1 MKTKQVCQHL
11 KYTVFCLVFLFSSSL
26 PGQQQDRFRDER
38 VHRKGK
44 LWVGVTNFGQLGISR
59 GGRGVIWPGSDIPGE
74 EAQYINRGGILLGGI
89 VPSDETVGTDLNEP
103 GDLDTLVSEGPSV
116 WSVVDFRELFAHFP
130 DARSAI
136 QVRTTIPGMDID
148 GDGTSDFSEQAVSEE
163 DFISAYADT
172 FLSAD
177 GFAFAPP
184 KHQRS
189 LGIEV
194 VEKSYQFGAG
204 FAEDIVF
211 FDLKIRNIGQNFIRN
226 LYVGFFG
233 DNDMGI
239 IGRLGDEG
247 DAAGFMTVTSTGDSV
262 NTAWVLEADGD
273 EGGMAGVVGV
283 RILRPATHDATLS
296 FNWWTSDTQI
306 NSADDWGPVTPNIKN
321 GDPNDRDPIGSPVND
336 VEKYILMT
344 NGSIDP
350 PQFDPVTLE
359 FNPNIPAGATPNDAS
374 RFLISAG
381 PLGTRDSTISDPGD
395 PMFGEGV
402 KIFAPGDSLFF
413 TYAIIGGEGDP
424 QTSKE
429 LNSFDPAAFEDLGRN
444 SVIANSI
451 FDTPGIDTDG
461 DGFAGLDLDGDGIFD
476 KGDGI
481 PDFKGPQPPPSP
493 PLVVTTADRLV
504 KLDWSGA
511 DPNNPGYDPN
521 DRSLPL
527 NTTNP
532 FLQDDPTTEMDER
545 RTFEGFRVLRSRT
558 GELGTFD
565 LLAEFDLPHNKFG
578 RNSGLLFTFEDPV
591 SNGSVFYYAV
601 VSFARGDPDTNL
613 ESLVSS
619 PFDNLNRVLVSP
631 QPSNQ
636 FAGQIYVEPNPYVE
650 GRGFDNISPRSGG
663 DGASV
668 DFVNVPSQCT
678 IRIFTLD
685 GDLVQVLKHDDQ
697 NSSRVRWDLFN
708 KGRRPVASGIYL
720 FSVKTSNGDQHSG
733 RFIVVR

>member
-163 DFISAYADT
+163 DFLSAYADT

-204 FAEDIVF
+204 FTEDIVF

-247 DAAGFMTVTSTGDSV
+247 DAAGFMAVTSSGDSV
-262 NTAWVLEADGD
+262 NTAWVLEADG
-273 EGGMAGVVGV
+273 E
-283 RILRPATHDATLS
+283 
-296 FNWWTSDTQI
+296 
-306 NSADDWGPVTPNIKN
+306 
-321 GDPNDRDPIGSPVND
+321 
-336 VEKYILMT
+336 
-344 NGSIDP
+344 
-350 PQFDPVTLE
+350 
-359 FNPNIPAGATPNDAS
+359 
-374 RFLISAG
+374 
-381 PLGTRDSTISDPGD
+381 
-395 PMFGEGV
+395 
-402 KIFAPGDSLFF
+402 
-413 TYAIIGGEGDP
+413 
-424 QTSKE
+424 
-429 LNSFDPAAFEDLGRN
+429 
-444 SVIANSI
+444 
-451 FDTPGIDTDG
+451 
-461 DGFAGLDLDGDGIFD
+461 
-476 KGDGI
+476 
-481 PDFKGPQPPPSP
+481 
-493 PLVVTTADRLV
+493 
-504 KLDWSGA
+504 
-511 DPNNPGYDPN
+511 
-521 DRSLPL
+521 
-527 NTTNP
+527 
-532 FLQDDPTTEMDER
+532 
-545 RTFEGFRVLRSRT
+545 
-558 GELGTFD
+558 
-565 LLAEFDLPHNKFG
+565 
-578 RNSGLLFTFEDPV
+578 
-591 SNGSVFYYAV
+591 
-601 VSFARGDPDTNL
+601 
-613 ESLVSS
+613 
-619 PFDNLNRVLVSP
+619 
-631 QPSNQ
+631 
-636 FAGQIYVEPNPYVE
+636 
-650 GRGFDNISPRSGG
+650 
-663 DGASV
+663 
-668 DFVNVPSQCT
+668 
-678 IRIFTLD
+678 
-685 GDLVQVLKHDDQ
+685 
-697 NSSRVRWDLFN
+697 
-708 KGRRPVASGIYL
+708 
-720 FSVKTSNGDQHSG
+720 
-733 RFIVVR
+733 

>member
-172 FLSAD
+172 FLNAD

-204 FAEDIVF
+204 FTEDIVF

-247 DAAGFMTVTSTGDSV
+247 DAAGFMAVTSSGDSV
-262 NTAWVLEADGD
+262 NTAWVLEADGN

-402 KIFAPGDSLFF
+402 KIFAPGDSVFF
-413 TYAIIGGEGDP
+413 TYAIIGGEGNP

-429 LNSFDPAAFEDLGRN
+429 LNSFDPA
-444 SVIANSI
+444 I
-451 FDTPGIDTDG
+451 FDT
-461 DGFAGLDLDGDGIFD
+461 GDGIS
-476 KGDGI
+476 
-481 PDFKGPQPPPSP
+481 DFKGPQPPPSP
-493 PLVVTTADRLV
+493 PLKITTGDHMV
-504 KLDWSGA
+504 KLDWSAA

-527 NTTNP
+527 NTINP

-545 RTFEGFRVLRSRT
+545 KTFEALKDFASC
-558 GELGTFD
+558 E
-565 LLAEFDLPHNKFG
+565 
-578 RNSGLLFTFEDPV
+578 
-591 SNGSVFYYAV
+591 AV
-601 VSFARGDPDTNL
+601 Q
-613 ESLVSS
+613 ESLAPSL
-619 PFDNLNRVLVSP
+619 FWLNLICRRINS
-631 QPSNQ
+631 
-636 FAGQIYVEPNPYVE
+636 AGIPAYRLRLKTLSATALFFIIRSYHLTAVT
-650 GRGFDNISPRSGG
+650 RIS
-663 DGASV
+663 
-668 DFVNVPSQCT
+668 
-678 IRIFTLD
+678 I
-685 GDLVQVLKHDDQ
+685 
-697 NSSRVRWDLFN
+697 
-708 KGRRPVASGIYL
+708 
-720 FSVKTSNGDQHSG
+720 
-733 RFIVVR
+733 

>member
-130 DARSAI
+130 DARAAI

-177 GFAFAPP
+177 GFAFAPT

-204 FAEDIVF
+204 FTEDIVF

-247 DAAGFMTVTSTGDSV
+247 DAAGFMAVTSSGDSV
-262 NTAWVLEADGD
+262 NTAWVLEADGN

-402 KIFAPGDSLFF
+402 KIFAPGDSVFF
-413 TYAIIGGEGDP
+413 TYAIIGGEGNP

-429 LNSFDPAAFEDLGRN
+429 LNSFDPA
-444 SVIANSI
+444 I
-451 FDTPGIDTDG
+451 FDT
-461 DGFAGLDLDGDGIFD
+461 GDGIS
-476 KGDGI
+476 
-481 PDFKGPQPPPSP
+481 DFKGPQPPPSP
-493 PLVVTTADRLV
+493 PLKITTGDHMV
-504 KLDWSGA
+504 KLDWSAA

-527 NTTNP
+527 NTINP

-545 RTFEGFRVLRSRT
+545 KTFEALKDFASC
-558 GELGTFD
+558 E
-565 LLAEFDLPHNKFG
+565 
-578 RNSGLLFTFEDPV
+578 
-591 SNGSVFYYAV
+591 AV
-601 VSFARGDPDTNL
+601 Q
-613 ESLVSS
+613 ESLAPSL
-619 PFDNLNRVLVSP
+619 FWLNLICRRINS
-631 QPSNQ
+631 
-636 FAGQIYVEPNPYVE
+636 AGIPAYRLRLKTLSATALFFIIRSYHLTAVT
-650 GRGFDNISPRSGG
+650 RIS
-663 DGASV
+663 
-668 DFVNVPSQCT
+668 
-678 IRIFTLD
+678 I
-685 GDLVQVLKHDDQ
+685 
-697 NSSRVRWDLFN
+697 
-708 KGRRPVASGIYL
+708 
-720 FSVKTSNGDQHSG
+720 
-733 RFIVVR
+733 